1 MKTIPILTD
10 AQKTCNNYLII
21 KKKPITQERLLRN
34 MFQKI
39 IKQTYLLQGNNS
51 KKIKL
56 KIMILL

>member
-1 MKTIPILTD
+1 MKTIPILTY
-10 AQKTCNNYLII
+10 AQKTFNNYLI
-21 KKKPITQERLLRN
+21 KKEKPITQERLLRN